1 MKKFIISSAAIA
13 MAMAMTANAVAAEG
27 DSKYFKDVTVNNYGW
42 AVEYVD
48 YIAKNGIASG
58 IGADMYAPGS
68 NIERGDFAILVDKT
82 FTFRPAKIITYAL
95 KDVPEDSYYAQAIA
109 NCCGAGVITERGM
122 YYPEKDITRIDA
134 IVMLYRA
141 LTNNNLLSGGLST
154 DTSMFVDGSVLTTA
168 ERQVSVGTLYKL
180 GIINGDDKGNLN
192 PDSTMTRAEMAV
204 VFTKLDKYI
213 DEYKVDAAK
222 KAEEKAEADKI
233 KAAEEEQNK
242 KEEAKAD
249 ESRNYSNEEVKDTIS
264 ASNGGSISVENC
276 NVSVT
281 SDNGVSVDNE
291 SEVAISNSNISSL
304 GGNGIDAKNKSTV
317 KIKGGAASATNG
329 NGINATSKSIVDI
342 DGTKLKSDG
351 KNARYAANVT
361 DGAKLNIKNTE
372 ITAADNLGAI
382 SIANGGKLDL
392 ADVVINAS
400 NGTGKG
406 TYAGAID
413 IKSTNADESEINLE
427 NTVINN
433 KKGAAFY
440 IRESDVTINIK
451 GGSKINTAMLINS
464 PDILKESQERGNN
477 ITLNLTDKA
486 DIQNTRIVLD
496 NKTVLNINIDADCT
510 LGGQIDTD
518 MKGYINLDID
528 QEGTLILDNDLYLDG
543 FKDGSNLDF
552 DNILDNGFNIYYNE
566 NNPENDWLLAKTY
579 DLLLGGKLIPYS
591 KQAMER

>member
-13 MAMAMTANAVAAEG
+13 MVMAMSSTAMAAEG

-141 LTNNNLLSGGLST
+141 LTNNNLISGGLST
-154 DTSMFVDGSVLTTA
+154 DTSMFADGSMLTTA
-168 ERQVSVGTLYKL
+168 ERQAAAGTLYKL

-213 DEYKVDAAK
+213 DEYTVEAAK
-222 KAEEKAEADKI
+222 KAEEKEEADKI
-233 KAAEEEQNK
+233 KKAEEEKNK

-249 ESRNYSNEEVKDTIS
+249 ESRNYSGEEVKETIS

-281 SDNGVSVDNE
+281 SDNGISVDNE
-291 SEVAISNSNISSL
+291 SEVTISNSNISSL
-304 GGNGIDAKNKSTV
+304 GGNGIDVKNKSNV
-317 KIKGGAASATNG
+317 KVKGGTASATNG
-329 NGINATSKSIVDI
+329 NGINAASNSIVDI

-351 KNARYAANVT
+351 KNAKYAASVK
-361 DGAKLNIKNTE
+361 DGAKLSIKNSE
-372 ITAADNLGAI
+372 IDAAENLGAI
-382 SIANGGKLDL
+382 NVADGGKLDL
-392 ADVVINAS
+392 TDVVINAS
-400 NGTGKG
+400 NGIGKA

-413 IKSTNADESEINLE
+413 VKSTNDDESEINLE

-451 GGSKINTAMLINS
+451 GGSKINSAMLINS
-464 PDILKESQERGNN
+464 PEIFKESQERGNN

-486 DIQNTRIVLD
+486 DIQNTSIVLD

-510 LGGQIDTD
+510 LGGQIDID
-518 MKGYINLDID
+518 LKGYINLDID

-552 DNILDNGFNIYYNE
+552 NNIVDNGFNIYYNE
-566 NNPENDWLLAKTY
+566 NNPENEWLFAKTY

-591 KQAMER
+591 KQEIVR

>member
-42 AVEYVD
+42 AVEYID

-141 LTNNNLLSGGLST
+141 LTNNNLISGGLST
-154 DTSMFVDGSVLTTA
+154 DTSMFVDGSMLTTA
-168 ERQVSVGTLYKL
+168 ERQVSVGTLYKM

-204 VFTKLDKYI
+204 VFAKLDKYI
-213 DEYKVDAAK
+213 DEYKVEAAK

-233 KAAEEEQNK
+233 KEAEEEQNK

-249 ESRNYSNEEVKDTIS
+249 ESRNYSNEEVKETIS
-264 ASNGGSISVENC
+264 ASNGGSISIENC
-276 NVSVT
+276 NVNVT
-281 SDNGVSVDNE
+281 SDNGVTVDNE
-291 SEVAISNSNISSL
+291 SEVTISNSNISSL
-304 GGNGIDAKNKSTV
+304 GENGIGAKNSSIV
-317 KIKGGAASATNG
+317 NIKGGSVSSTNG
-329 NGINATSKSIVDI
+329 NGINAASKSSVDI

-351 KNARYAANVT
+351 KNAKYAANVT

-372 ITAADNLGAI
+372 ITAADNLGAL
-382 SIANGGKLDL
+382 SVANGGKLDL
-392 ADVVINAS
+392 ANVVINAS

-406 TYAGAID
+406 TNAGAID
-413 IKSTNADESEINLE
+413 IKSTNSDESEINLE

-440 IRESDVTINIK
+440 IRESDVTINVK
-451 GGSKINTAMLINS
+451 GGNKINAAMLINS
-464 PDILKESQERGNN
+464 PEIFKESQERGNN

-518 MKGYINLDID
+518 IKGYINLDID
-528 QEGTLILDNDLYLDG
+528 QNGTLILDNDLYLDG
-543 FKDGSNLDF
+543 FKDGANLDF

-566 NNPENDWLLAKTY
+566 NNSENEWLLAKTY
-579 DLLLGGKLIPYS
+579 DLLLGGRLIPYS
-591 KQAMER
+591 KQAIER

>member
-109 NCCGAGVITERGM
+109 NCCGADVITERGM

-291 SEVAISNSNISSL
+291 SEAAISNSNISSL

-329 NGINATSKSIVDI
+329 NGINAASKSIVDI